1 MTKSLEQIQEENRKF
16 ILEAI
21 HNCNYKEALQK
32 ELGFGCKVIASVWN
46 NIGTYIIDNLTCFF
60 DGYCLRFR
68 ELVGDI
74 SKKDLTDYGLKNL
87 KEYESAKHRILSI
100 IGKPITLNRVLK
112 GIEACGNYGC
122 IAGHICKVN
131 RKQATYTF
139 ICEWNLELETL
150 EEQSEETQ
158 RAINELLNGV
168 KICLFS

>member
-1 MTKSLEQIQEENRKF
+1 MTKSLQEIQKENRKL

-21 HNCNYKEALQK
+21 HGTSYQEALQE
-32 ELGFGCKVIASVWN
+32 ELGFGCKVIARVWN

-68 ELVGDI
+68 DLVGDI
-74 SKKDLTDYGLKNL
+74 SKKDLTDDGLKNL

-112 GIEACGNYGC
+112 GIDPFGNYGC

-131 RKQATYTF
+131 RKKATYAF
-139 ICEWNLELETL
+139 ICEWNLEIEEL

-158 RAINELLNGV
+158 RGINQLLTGE
-168 KICLFS
+168 